1 MLHYGWFGLMAI
13 GIIWTPIVY
22 MLRKVMLKKKNLSPS
37 ISIHSFVGLFISDI
51 HHSIPCGIF
60 FVCVS
65 MASDSLITFIL
76 FFSYL
81 PKITSLLCTIQ
92 FNFLIYA
99 SPVYMLRLLI
109 QIKDFPIVKIDNTV
123 CD

>member
-1 MLHYGWFGLMAI
+1 MCVSMLHYGWFGLMAI

-60 FVCVS
+60 FCMCIHGIRHSHHIYLVFFLFAKNYVIIMYHSVQFLNLCISCVYVAFARS
-65 MASDSLITFIL
+65 
-76 FFSYL
+76 
-81 PKITSLLCTIQ
+81 
-92 FNFLIYA
+92 N
-99 SPVYMLRLLI
+99 
-109 QIKDFPIVKIDNTV
+109 
-123 CD
+123 